1 MAIKVG
7 DLFAVLGLDKKGFT
21 TGLKQAGDQS
31 SAFGKATDKTFALV
45 AKAAKIAFAAV
56 SAAVIKSVID
66 AMKFEAQMANVA
78 TMLDKRTMPM
88 LAKFKKEILDASKK
102 FGEGTKTL
110 TKGLY
115 DILSASIPAEKAI
128 DVLNVSVLAAKA
140 GMTDAGTAADVIT
153 TLLNAY
159 GEEAEHAAYVSD
171 ILFATVKKGKT
182 TFRELA
188 STMGVV
194 ATLGAKAGVSLEELG
209 AMMAIMTRN
218 GLSSE
223 QAATA
228 LRGAITGL
236 LKPSEEATEIARE
249 LGIEFG
255 ISAIEAHGLEGVMEN
270 LGGLPAD
277 VLSKLFPNIRGL
289 TAVVVAA
296 GELTNE
302 LEDQLGIMEDGSP
315 TMEAWE
321 KQAGTMQVAWDRLKA
336 TFKAVSINMGDQLL
350 PTVRDII
357 DAFRQWLDENED
369 RFIKFAQDLLETLT
383 DLVAIIIEWK
393 EVVFAAAV
401 AIGSLMIAQKVT
413 TAIKAMSLA
422 FKLGAGPIGLV
433 ITGLTTLVWII
444 TKVVQASKE
453 FKEDQQVLSEALK
466 GTAKDVDTYS
476 DAQDILNKKLRIAK
490 KEYDSIADAV
500 VNGVRLGEMQ
510 RIGKQKQIEQIEK
523 EIKIVEENKKA
534 KLAADAAI
542 ELAGH
547 RRAEAELKAQ
557 IATQKRIL
565 EEIAADETREQAERD
580 RAAAERQRLAAY
592 EKAMDVI
599 REAEMTEEQRIK
611 EHGELLKELGL
622 TEADII
628 KFLRITYAEYYA
640 EKKELREKDE
650 KETAKGAEER
660 AETESKWRNYLL
672 GVLTKANKQ
681 YGKQQIKK
689 TKEIVKKE
697 KGFAGEVLDA
707 WMVTYNA
714 IVTKV
719 GEVTNVVLDSI
730 SGMTGAYFGYHESIL
745 AIEDAKARKSIKIA
759 TDEYDAQLKLLN
771 ARKKAGEDV
780 TDAKI
785 ALEEQYEAEVERI
798 DKEIAEKKWELE
810 VKQFKVAKMMNIA
823 QVVMSTAVGIAKAL
837 PNFILAAIVA
847 AFGAVQVGYI
857 AAQKAPPKPAF
868 EEGGL
873 FEGKPGIDTNVVALT
888 SGEYVVNKDATARN
902 MDTLEAINAGEEG
915 GGITIMPMPLT
926 IQISDREVGSAL
938 IEFLTEESDRGSY
951 RINPKVI
958 RSNI

>member
-56 SAAVIKSVID
+56 SVAVIKSVID

-78 TMLDKRTMPM
+78 TMLDKRTVPM
-88 LAKFKKEILDASKK
+88 LSKFKKEILDASKK
-102 FGEGTKTL
+102 FGEGTKAL

-128 DVLNVSVLAAKA
+128 DVLNVSLLAAKA
-140 GMTDAGTAADVIT
+140 GMTDTGVAADVIT
-153 TLLNAY
+153 TLINAF
-159 GEEAEHAAYVSD
+159 GDSAENAAYYSD
-171 ILFATVKKGKT
+171 VLFATVKRGKT
-182 TFRELA
+182 TFSELA
-188 STMGVV
+188 GTMGTV
-194 ATLGAKAGVSLEELG
+194 ATLGAKAGVSVEELG
-209 AMMAIMTRN
+209 AMMAILTRN

-223 QAATA
+223 RAATA

-255 ISAIEAHGLEGVMEN
+255 LSAIEAHGLEGVMN
-270 LGGLPAD
+270 DLADLPAD
-277 VLSKLFPNIRGL
+277 VLTKLFPNVRGL
-289 TAVVVAA
+289 TAVITAA
-296 GELTNE
+296 GSMGDEMQIFM
-302 LEDQLGIMEDGSP
+302 DIMEDGSP

-321 KQAGTMQVAWDRLKA
+321 KQSGTMQVAWDRLKA

-393 EVVFAAAV
+393 DVIFAAAV

-422 FKLGAGPIGLV
+422 FTMGIGPIGLIV
-433 ITGLTTLVWII
+433 AGLTGLVWII

-476 DAQDILNKKLRIAK
+476 DAQDILNKKLAIAK
-490 KEYDSIADAV
+490 KEYDNIADAV
-500 VNGVRLGEMQ
+500 VNGVKLGEMQ
-510 RIGKQKQIEQIEK
+510 RIGKQKQIDQIEE

-557 IATQKRIL
+557 IAVQKRIL
-565 EEIAADETREQAERD
+565 EEIAADETREQAARD
-580 RAAAERQRLAAY
+580 AAVAERQRLAAV
-592 EKAMDVI
+592 EQVMDAI
-599 REAEMTEEQRIK
+599 RKAEMTDEQRREATVK
-611 EHGELLKELGL
+611 KLRKLGIA
-622 TEADII
+622 EADIL
-628 KFLRITYAEYYA
+628 KFLKIEYAEYYEELK
-640 EKKELREKDE
+640 EKTEEAIIANQNYDLSLDGINSTLLSNIGILNEWRATFKKSIEEVEKGTEAADE
-650 KETAKGAEER
+650 FSFSLMDLWDSAKGF
-660 AETESKWRNYLL
+660 S
-672 GVLTKANKQ
+672 
-681 YGKQQIKK
+681 
-689 TKEIVKKE
+689 
-697 KGFAGEVLDA
+697 GF
-707 WMVTYNA
+707 
-714 IVTKV
+714 
-719 GEVTNVVLDSI
+719 
-730 SGMTGAYFGYHESIL
+730 
-745 AIEDAKARKSIKIA
+745 IA
-759 TDEYDAQLKLLN
+759 TSFTAAFESAFDITKTMSENIKSAVKDLFATILKAVGRQLIVAAVGYALLLQFG
-771 ARKKAGEDV
+771 KAALAAAGS
-780 TDAKI
+780 AAAFMGAMI
-785 ALEEQYEAEVERI
+785 IQALEEGGLVGTKLNKKI
-798 DKEIAEKKWELE
+798 EKK
-810 VKQFKVAKMMNIA
+810 
-823 QVVMSTAVGIAKAL
+823 
-837 PNFILAAIVA
+837 AA
-847 AFGAVQVGYI
+847 
-857 AAQKAPPKPAF
+857 
-868 EEGGL
+868 GGL